1 MQFGVILKEN
11 NLQRLYL
18 TSISV
23 LIAISMCWN
32 VGLLLQVD
40 KIQAQIDL
48 YESQLASLDLVSGS
62 PQPQALL
69 HTQPGSHYADEH
81 FISTDVSSDTGL
93 ELASIQADSDY
104 SAWEPAPTRVR
115 RDDGANR
122 RHENNRGR
130 TTSIAVSVNA

>member
-62 PQPQALL
+62 QQPQAIL
-69 HTQPGSHYADEH
+69 HTQPGSHYADEQ
-81 FISTDVSSDTGL
+81 FISTDVSTD
-93 ELASIQADSDY
+93 A
-104 SAWEPAPTRVR
+104 TR
-115 RDDGANR
+115 A
-122 RHENNRGR
+122 H
-130 TTSIAVSVNA
+130 

>member
-62 PQPQALL
+62 QQQPALL
-69 HTQPGSHYADEH
+69 HTQPGSHYAGL
-81 FISTDVSSDTGL
+81 FIKSL
-93 ELASIQADSDY
+93 
-104 SAWEPAPTRVR
+104 
-115 RDDGANR
+115 
-122 RHENNRGR
+122 
-130 TTSIAVSVNA
+130 